1 MLTIASLDRY
11 KLSGMG
17 EKILRILSSIN
28 TKLNNPCYCLNSLK
42 HKTLALPKELT
53 PYLKLL

>member
-1 MLTIASLDRY
+1 ML
-11 KLSGMG
+11 GMG